1 VKKFPLL
8 LSTGILFTI
17 SGCSEESQ
25 KNVLSRTP
33 DVVQA
38 SVARINTPPLVTQ
51 AVSLPALAVGQ
62 ANQQVWRAAEIK
74 ESLGSAVT
82 ITGTSVDGRF
92 DLVILKKGTYT
103 FVSFVQHERWES
115 LHDRPAKGKL
125 ISLRVKFDDG
135 PEKFIEWDELGLD
148 TGNLYSVLW
157 SYPAKANAPTGPA
170 PKGTALD
177 SPEGDERLLQD
188 MIKHKTMLLEV
199 EPGAMTRFEM
209 IGLAREIQKV
219 RTTKI
224 QPVLDARQVAE

>member
-62 ANQQVWRAAEIK
+62 ANQQVWRAGEFK
-74 ESLGSAVT
+74 DKLGSAIT
-82 ITGTSVDGRF
+82 IKGTSVDGRF

-115 LHDRPAKGKL
+115 LHNRPAKGKL
-125 ISLRVKFDDG
+125 ISRRIKFDDD
-135 PEKFIEWDELGLD
+135 PERLIELDELGLD
-148 TGNLYSVLW
+148 TGNLYSILW
-157 SYPAKANAPTGPA
+157 SYPAKVNAPTGPA

-177 SPEGDERLLQD
+177 SPQGDERLLQD

-199 EPGAMTRFEM
+199 EPGTMTQFEM
-209 IGLAREIQKV
+209 TGLAHEIQKV

-224 QPVLDARQVAE
+224 QPVLEAMQTAE